1 MVSEF
6 TLPWTD
12 DKRFIVDRIFS
23 QVSAAG
29 SNIAIEQGPLR
40 LSYAQLGAILTE
52 RVEMLGATVTQGEF
66 VAIERPRSIDYVV
79 DFVAVLAL
87 GGIPVPID
95 PDLPRA
101 RREALVRRLPGRR
114 SALSRAD
121 AADGAYVFF
130 TSGSTGVP
138 KPVLGSARGL
148 RSFLAWQCAEFG
160 IVPGDRVAFLTA
172 LGFDVSLRDVLL
184 PLWAGATLVI
194 PEAGTAESPESTV
207 AWLRDQA
214 ITVVHAVP
222 SVARAWLRHGTA
234 RCAALRVVFFA
245 GEPLTAGLL
254 EDWFRL
260 FPATREQVNL
270 YGPTETTLAKFARRI
285 PAGDVPVDPI
295 PVGFPLPGTRA
306 CLLDA
311 ADSFDAATV
320 RRRARHPQ
328 DGAETGEIVIV
339 TPHASRGYLGEPA
352 ATAERFVDIG
362 GGLTAYRTGDLGRR
376 QADGSLVVIGRT
388 DDEVKIGGVRIHPAE
403 VTTALRSQVGV
414 RDAFVV
420 PAPIPGDRPAEAGRH
435 QLVAFV
441 VTDGH
446 APENA
451 SARELRAR
459 LADVLPRAMLPAR
472 IVPMSELPMTPNGK
486 IDRAALRAL
495 AVAGAVGAKPG
506 PLVAPAG
513 DIERWLAGVWA
524 DLLSVEQVSAT
535 ADFFELGGTSIFA
548 MQLVSRIRR
557 RFGLEISVG
566 TVFAHSTVRDLAAEI
581 AAGVTPGAAHG
592 APEIPRI
599 DRSGGRLPMSFAQR
613 RLYFLQTFDPASAAY
628 NIAAA
633 VRLRG
638 PLDVDR
644 LRGSL
649 RALVTRHEVLRTVCV
664 HDGAEPELLL
674 TDRPDQQVELD
685 VVDLPGSSISEVREL
700 FGRWSRRPFRLETQV
715 PVRATLARL
724 ADDDH
729 ALLFVVHH
737 IASDEWSTRLFLNE
751 FFAAY
756 AADGAGSS
764 EAPPLQYADFAAW
777 ERARLTDEV
786 PGRALDYWRERL
798 AGLPSVLEL
807 PIDRPR
813 PDVRADRAAEA
824 AFSLGRGLCER
835 LRSAARQA
843 SVTPFAVLL
852 TAFGYVLHRHCATE
866 DVAVGSPVA
875 VRTRPELE
883 SLLGCFINTLVFRLD
898 FTGAPTGRE
907 LVRRTR
913 DCVLAAVAHQELPF
927 ERLVAEL
934 RPARDPAVG
943 QLLQVMF
950 NYHDAM
956 TVEMPAAE
964 LGAEAMTLPKP
975 GAQFDLSCV
984 VEDHGDTMVARL
996 VYAVDL
1002 LSPELVTR
1010 LGEHLVEAVDALL
1023 ADLDAPIDALPAVPR
1038 QDVETLGRAAPE
1050 TADRGAGPP
1059 QAAAISRFEAYA
1071 AAEPSRPAVRCM
1083 DDVASYGDLDR
1094 RANRLA
1100 RHLAAGGIGA
1110 GDVVALL
1117 YERSVDLVVAML
1129 AVQKTG
1135 AAYVPLDPLFPAGHV
1150 ATLLAESRA
1159 AVLLTHEAVDIAEVA
1174 ARTDVDI
1181 VVVDRIAAVLA
1192 GYPDTALG
1200 RPVDPAAAVYI
1211 LFTSGST
1218 GRPKGVVVE
1227 HGNLANFLAGMFPR
1241 MALPEHL
1248 SFANVTTF
1256 AADLGLTNVY
1266 GALTTGGTLHVIPY
1280 ELATDPDLLAGYFR
1294 AHPVDFMKTVPS
1306 HLQAMNEAGVLD
1318 SVLPT
1323 RFLALAG
1330 EAFPW
1335 DLVDAIR
1342 RARPRC
1348 EIWNHYGPTET
1359 TIDVLAYRVPAD
1371 RAEFAGATVP
1381 IGFPIDGVQ
1390 AHIVDRRLRPMPVG
1404 TPGEL
1409 LIGGAS
1415 VARGYLYALSA
1426 DGRAATAFVPDPFSA
1441 APGARAYRTG
1451 DRVRLL
1457 PGGAVEFLGRIDR
1470 QTKIRGYR
1478 VEPSHVEAVL
1488 RRHPA
1493 IADAAVAVREDAQG
1507 RAGLVAYCVPDRH
1520 EAMDSAGAL
1529 PIPAVRDYART
1540 ELPPY
1545 MVPGVFVGIDRLPI
1559 TPNGK
1564 LDWRALPQ
1572 PAPAAGGESAA
1583 VPPRHATDERII
1595 EIWRNVLG
1603 LTTIGIDDNFFDV
1616 GGDSLSAMRV
1626 AREIGAGLR
1635 VISLF
1640 QYPSVRRL
1648 ADYLATSRRGDDL
1661 LYRMSGPAAPAGA
1674 DEPVATILAVPFGGG
1689 SAAGY
1694 HELAGALPAR
1704 FPLYA
1709 VELPGHDY
1717 GDPAQPLEPFD
1728 VVVERVVAEALTK
1741 ISGPIVVY
1749 GHCVGAAM
1757 ACAIAQRLG
1766 AAGADVIGAV
1776 FGAAYPSPHLPGRL
1790 FDLWARIMPS
1800 DRWKADRLYT
1810 EMLRGIGGFT
1820 DAVDPAEQA
1829 FIVRALR
1836 HDSRGADAYFS
1847 RYCHDPRHERRLAA
1861 LCVVGARDRLTE
1873 FYEERHR
1880 EWNLLCART
1889 DLAVVDDAGHYF
1901 LKHQPDELADI
1912 LVTWIERQR
1921 TAAPAAP
1928 AAQPPESP
1936 KSPARPVVH
1945 SSLWRFVVVS
1955 LSQLLSMTGTRVSAF
1970 GLGVWVYLE
1979 TGSATRFS
1987 FILICAVFPGLLAL
2001 PFAGAVVDRWD
2012 RRLVMIISD
2021 LIGISGTGLCLLLYA
2036 TGSLEI
2042 WHIYVAAGIG
2052 AIANAFQL
2060 PAYIAATAQLVPK
2073 QYLARISGVV
2083 QALVALSQTTGPLLG
2098 AALILYVGI
2107 GGVLAIDVAT
2117 LCASIAV
2124 LAATRFPDALFRKR
2138 EESVWREVVG
2148 GFRYIARRR
2157 GFVAMN
2163 TYFLGYNLLLGF
2175 VIALTPPLVLSF
2187 ASAGTLSLATMLG
2200 GVGGVVGGFVMALWG
2215 GFERRATGMIG
2226 FCVLTGM
2233 GMIVVGLY
2241 PAPVYP
2247 IIGLVMIGASIAL
2260 LNGHWQTLIQNKV
2273 GMELQGRM
2281 ITTNRMIANLTE
2293 PLGYFIA
2300 GWLADAMFEPA
2311 MRAGGALS
2319 DSIGRFFGTGP
2330 GRGMALMIVVLGAV
2344 QVLVAVIGLRWRTLR
2359 YMEDAL
2365 PDAIPGAIVTW
2376 NRDVLQAEADRLLA
2390 AAGPPDRAPAGG
2402 SASATQAALHPA
2414 VECRAK
2420 SGEVVVVD
2428 DVTGARHH
2436 PYLEARLLQLGR
2448 PLRDDQRAR
2457 VGQHEQGRHGRR
2469 VRVE

>member
-1 MVSEF
+1 MVNEF
-6 TLPWTD
+6 TLPWSI
-12 DKRFIVDRIFS
+12 DKRFIIDRIFS
-23 QVSAAG
+23 QVSAAAG
-29 SNIAIEQGPLR
+29 RGIAIEQGPLR
-40 LSYAQLGAILTE
+40 LSYARFGEILTE
-52 RVEMLGATVTQGEF
+52 RVEILSTAVTLGDL

-79 DFVAVLAL
+79 DFVAVLAA
-87 GGIPVPID
+87 GGVPVPID

-101 RREALVRRLPGRR
+101 RRDALVRRLPAPLLLRNGVL
-114 SALSRAD
+114 SGDPSRAD
-121 AADGAYVFF
+121 PGGPGPGTARSRGDIEDGAYVFF
-130 TSGSTGVP
+130 TSGSTGTP

-160 IVPGDRVAFLTA
+160 IGSGDRVAFLTA
-172 LGFDVSLRDVLL
+172 LGFDVSLRDLLL

-194 PEAGTAESPESTV
+194 PEAGAAESPESTV
-207 AWLRDQA
+207 EWLRERA

-222 SVARAWLRHGTA
+222 SVARTWLRHGNA
-234 RCAALRVVFFA
+234 RCNSLRIVFFG

-254 EDWFRL
+254 EEWFRL
-260 FPATREQVNL
+260 FPETREQVNL

-285 PAGDVPVDPI
+285 PAGDVPADPV
-295 PVGFPLPGTRA
+295 PVGFPLPGTWA
-306 CLLDA
+306 CLLADE
-311 ADSFDAATV
+311 DSFDVATV
-320 RRRARHPQ
+320 RRRARHAR
-328 DGAETGEIVIV
+328 DGSRDGEETGEIVIV

-352 ATAERFVDIG
+352 ATTERFLDLG

-376 QADGSLVVIGRT
+376 QADGALVVVGRT

-403 VTTALRSQVGV
+403 VTTALRNLAGV

-420 PAPIPGDRPAEAGRH
+420 PALISGDGSAEAGRH

-441 VTDGH
+441 VTAGDAVGY
-446 APENA
+446 E
-451 SARELRAR
+451 RELRAR
-459 LADVLPRAMLPAR
+459 LADVLPRAMLSAR
-472 IVPMSELPMTPNGK
+472 IVVVPELPVTPNGK
-486 IDRAALRAL
+486 VDRAALRAL
-495 AVAGAVGAKPG
+495 AEAGAADADRGRF
-506 PLVAPAG
+506 VAPAG
-513 DIERWLAGVWA
+513 DIECWLAEVWA
-524 DLLSVEQVSAT
+524 GLLSVGRVSAT
-535 ADFFELGGTSIFA
+535 TDFFTLGGTSIFA
-548 MQLVSRIRR
+548 MQLVSRILR

-566 TVFAHSTVRDLAAEI
+566 TVFARSTVRDLAAEI
-581 AAGVTPGAAHG
+581 AERISPGTDSG

-599 DRSGGRLPMSFAQR
+599 DRTGGRLPMSFAQR
-613 RLYFLQTFDPASAAY
+613 RLYFLQALNPAGAAY
-628 NIAAA
+628 NIAVA

-644 LRGSL
+644 LRWSL
-649 RALVTRHEVLRTVCV
+649 RALVARHEVLRTVCV
-664 HDGAEPELLL
+664 HDGDEPELILL
-674 TDRPDQQVELD
+674 DQQGDLRIDLE
-685 VVDLPGSSISEVREL
+685 VVDLPGGSVSEVREL
-700 FGRWSRRPFRLETQV
+700 FGRRSRRPFRLAEQV

-724 ADDDH
+724 ADEDH

-737 IASDEWSTRLFLNE
+737 IASDEWSTRLLLRE
-751 FFAAY
+751 FFATY
-756 AADGAGSS
+756 AAYPVSGNGAD
-764 EAPPLQYADFAAW
+764 APVPLQYADYAAW
-777 ERARLTDEV
+777 ERARLTGDAAD
-786 PGRALDYWRERL
+786 RALDYWRKRL

-813 PDVRADRAAEA
+813 PDVRPDRAAEA
-824 AFSLGRGLCER
+824 AFPLGRRLCER
-835 LRSAARQA
+835 LRSAAREA
-843 SVTPFAVLL
+843 SVTPFAMLL
-852 TAFGYVLHRHCATE
+852 TAFGYVLHRHCATD

-883 SLLGCFINTLVFRLD
+883 NLLGCFINTVVFRLD
-898 FTGAPTGRE
+898 FTGEPTGRE
-907 LVRRTR
+907 LVRRTG
-913 DCVLAAVAHQELPF
+913 DCVLAAVAHQDLPF

-934 RPARDPAVG
+934 RPARDPGVG

-956 TVEMPAAE
+956 TVEGPAAE
-964 LGAEAMTLPKP
+964 VRAEPIVLPKP

-984 VEDHGDTMVARL
+984 VEDRGDTMTARL
-996 VYAVDL
+996 VYAADL
-1002 LSPELVTR
+1002 LSPEFVTR
-1010 LGEHLVEAVDALL
+1010 LGEHLVESVDVLL
-1023 ADLDAPIDALPAVPR
+1023 TDLDAPVDMLPAVPP
-1038 QDVETLGRAAPE
+1038 QDVETLRPSASARE

-1059 QAAAISRFEAYA
+1059 PAIARFEAHA
-1071 AAEPSRPAVRCM
+1071 AADPGRPAVRCM
-1083 DDVASYGDLDR
+1083 EDVASYGDLDR
-1094 RANRLA
+1094 RANQLA

-1135 AAYVPLDPLFPAGHV
+1135 AAYVPLDPVFPAGHV
-1150 ATLLAESRA
+1150 ATILAESRA
-1159 AVLLTHEAVDIAEVA
+1159 VVLLTHEAVDIAEIA
-1174 ARTDVDI
+1174 ALTDADI

-1192 GYPDTALG
+1192 GYPATALD
-1200 RPVDPAAAVYI
+1200 RPIDPAGAVYI

-1227 HGNLANFLAGMFPR
+1227 HGNLANFLAGMLPR

-1266 GALTTGGTLHVIPY
+1266 GALTSGGTLHVIPY
-1280 ELATDPDLLAGYFR
+1280 ELATDPELLAGYFR

-1306 HLQAMNEAGVLD
+1306 HLQAMNEAGVLN
-1318 SVLPT
+1318 SILPT
-1323 RFLALAG
+1323 RYLALAG

-1335 DLVDAIR
+1335 DLVDSIR
-1342 RARPRC
+1342 RARPQC

-1359 TIDVLAYRVPAD
+1359 TIDVLAYRVPDD
-1371 RAEFAGATVP
+1371 RAEYVGATVP
-1381 IGFPIDGVQ
+1381 IGFPIAGVQ
-1390 AHIVDRRLRPMPVG
+1390 AHIVDGRLRPVPVG

-1415 VARGYLYALSA
+1415 VARGYLSA
-1426 DGRAATAFVPDPFSA
+1426 DGRAATAFVADPFSA
-1441 APGARAYRTG
+1441 AAGARAYRTG

-1493 IADAAVAVREDAQG
+1493 VADAAVAVREDARG
-1507 RAGLVAYCVPDRH
+1507 HAGLVAYCVPGKQ
-1520 EAMDSAGAL
+1520 AAT
-1529 PIPAVRDYART
+1529 PIQAVRDYAKA

-1545 MVPGVFVGIDRLPI
+1545 MVPGVFVEIDRLPI

-1572 PAPAAGGESAA
+1572 PAQAAGGDSTA

-1595 EIWRNVLG
+1595 EIWRNALGVL
-1603 LTTIGIDDNFFDV
+1603 TIGIDDDFFDV

-1640 QYPSVRRL
+1640 QYPTVRRL
-1648 ADYLATSRRGDDL
+1648 ADYLAGSRRGDGL
-1661 LYRMSGPAAPAGA
+1661 LYRLSGPASSHARPTAAGPAAAPP
-1674 DEPVATILAVPFGGG
+1674 EKPVATILAVPFGGG

-1694 HELAGALPAR
+1694 HELAAALPAR

-1709 VELPGHDY
+1709 VELPGHDF
-1717 GDPAQPLEPFD
+1717 GDAEQQLEPFD
-1728 VVVERVVAEALTK
+1728 VVVERVVAEARTK

-1749 GHCVGAAM
+1749 GHCVGAAL
-1757 ACAIAQRLG
+1757 ACAIAHRLD
-1766 AAGADVIGAV
+1766 ADGADVIGAV
-1776 FGAAYPSPHLPGRL
+1776 FGGAYPSPRLPGRL
-1790 FDLWARIMPS
+1790 FSRWARIMPS

-1836 HDSRGADAYFS
+1836 HDSRGADDYFS
-1847 RYCHDPRHERRLAA
+1847 RYCHDPRHERRLPA

-1880 EWNLLCART
+1880 EWNLLCAGT
-1889 DLAVVDDAGHYF
+1889 DLAVIEDAGHYF

-1912 LVTWIERQR
+1912 LVTWIERRR
-1921 TAAPAAP
+1921 TSAPASP
-1928 AAQPPESP
+1928 ASADASSAE
-1936 KSPARPVVH
+1936 PARPVVH
-1945 SSLWRFVVVS
+1945 SSLLRFAVVS
-1955 LSQLLSMTGTRVSAF
+1955 LSQLLSMTGTRISAF

-2012 RRLVMIISD
+2012 RRLVMIVSD
-2021 LIGISGTGLCLLLYA
+2021 IIGVSGTGLCLLLYA

-2052 AIANAFQL
+2052 AVANAFQL
-2060 PAYIAATAQLVPK
+2060 PAYIAATTQLVPK
-2073 QYLARISGVV
+2073 QYLARVSGVV

-2098 AALILYVGI
+2098 AAFILYVGV

-2117 LCASIAV
+2117 LCASMVV
-2124 LAATRFPDALFRKR
+2124 LAATRFPNALFRKR
-2138 EESVWREVVG
+2138 EESVWREVAG

-2163 TYFLGYNLLLGF
+2163 AFFLGYNLLLGF

-2200 GVGGVVGGFVMALWG
+2200 GVGGIAGGLVMALWG
-2215 GFERRATGMIG
+2215 GFERRATGMVG
-2226 FCVLTGM
+2226 FCVLTGV

-2247 IIGLVMIGASIAL
+2247 IIGLALIGASIAL

-2300 GWLADAMFEPA
+2300 GWLADALFEPA
-2311 MRAGGALS
+2311 MRAGGALG
-2319 DSIGRFFGTGP
+2319 DSIGRVFGTGP

-2344 QVLVAVIGLRWRTLR
+2344 QMLVAVVGLRWRTLR

-2376 NRDVLQAEADRLLA
+2376 NRDKLQEEADRMLA
-2390 AAGPPDRAPAGG
+2390 ATGPATGPAAGPPVRAGL
-2402 SASATQAALHPA
+2402 AT
-2414 VECRAK
+2414 
-2420 SGEVVVVD
+2420 S
-2428 DVTGARHH
+2428 ARHSQ
-2436 PYLEARLLQLGR
+2436 P
-2448 PLRDDQRAR
+2448 
-2457 VGQHEQGRHGRR
+2457 
-2469 VRVE
+2469 